1 MSIMSKVMI
10 HLFAASLV
18 LSGALGCSDEPVE
31 PIGTDVENGAGGKAD
46 ETGEGELL
54 PDAAEVMAQDYA
66 LIIDTWLKT
75 AEDEDDEPKEW
86 RAQFRGRAVRVVDEA
101 GAKLYVMPCQVALPE
116 LDGRTIEMAPEA
128 LQSVSSLPVDLALTG
143 ELASPQLQTP
153 QMALIAGAEL
163 ENPVSDE
170 LPATDDD
177 ERLVD
182 IDDDGE
188 PGMTVTIDGYRV
200 YVGLRYRFELD
211 GEIAEDQSATGD
223 AAVRIDIEVYG
234 DSVPFVNVKKSLD
247 KALGKLELVDEKHA
261 FLMQPLAPED
271 ASCDAVAAIEHT
283 HVYAE

>member
-1 MSIMSKVMI
+1 
-10 HLFAASLV
+10 
-18 LSGALGCSDEPVE
+18 
-31 PIGTDVENGAGGKAD
+31 
-46 ETGEGELL
+46 
-54 PDAAEVMAQDYA
+54 
-66 LIIDTWLKT
+66 
-75 AEDEDDEPKEW
+75 
-86 RAQFRGRAVRVVDEA
+86 
-101 GAKLYVMPCQVALPE
+101 
-116 LDGRTIEMAPEA
+116 
-128 LQSVSSLPVDLALTG
+128 
-143 ELASPQLQTP
+143 
-153 QMALIAGAEL
+153 MALIAGAEL

-188 PGMTVTIDGYRV
+188 PGMTVTIDGYQV

-223 AAVRIDIEVYG
+223 AGRVRIDIEVYG
-234 DSVPFVNVKKSLD
+234 DNVPFVNVKKGLD

-261 FLMQPLAPED
+261 FVMTALAPED